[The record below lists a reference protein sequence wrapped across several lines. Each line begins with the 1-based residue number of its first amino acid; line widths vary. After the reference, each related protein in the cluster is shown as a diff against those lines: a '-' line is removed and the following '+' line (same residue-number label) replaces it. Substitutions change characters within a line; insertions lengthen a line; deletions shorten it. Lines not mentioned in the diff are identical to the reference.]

1 MGKRDFVSKQEELS
15 NLRALV
21 GAENVLAECAGV
33 NYTVCVTDSR
43 LLVGKRFTIG
53 EKYVN
58 VPHAEVST
66 LELITK
72 SLIPPL
78 TYAVFGAIAVFLVW
92 WFPGR
97 AQLGL
102 PSAPFDLVLIGT
114 FLVFLTALVATWW
127 RRRVAELKIGISG
140 SNEPITVKLVP
151 ASKAEDVFKA
161 LKG

>member
-1 MGKRDFVSKQEELS
+1 MGKRDFVSKQQELS

-102 PSAPFDLVLIGT
+102 PSAPFDLLLIGT

-140 SNEPITVKLVP
+140 SREPITVKVVP
-151 ASKAEDVFKA
+151 TSKAENVFKA